1 MSENTCVI
9 TSVFGSRG
17 YRFCTRILVGIGGVG
32 CVIYGGDNVRR
43 EEVLK
48 WFKHDADAS
57 TDAKISKLLIR
68 YGAIGYAVYFHCLEL
83 IAGNV
88 SNENITFELE
98 HDSEIIAD
106 NLRIRGTSDKSGMEI
121 VEEIMCYIITLGL
134 FENHDGRITCFKMIK
149 RLDSSM
155 TSNPKFR
162 KLILEAKE
170 HHDLLDESHDY
181 NKESHDTVKSSADT
195 IMIFDQKVMQEQNR
209 TEQNRKEKNNTLAQ
223 NRFNQFWSAYPRKI
237 GKGAAEKS
245 WAKHKVDD
253 ALLKTILDAIE
264 KQKKCQQWTKSNGQY
279 IPHPTTWLNQK
290 RWLDEIDSGVG
301 GDGRQRTLNR
311 YGTEPG
317 GLGVKDY
324 MGGDDDEE

>member
-1 MSENTCVI
+1 M
-9 TSVFGSRG
+9 
-17 YRFCTRILVGIGGVG
+17 
-32 CVIYGGDNVRR
+32 
-43 EEVLK
+43 K
-48 WFKHDADAS
+48 WFKHDADAF

-68 YGAIGYAVYFHCLEL
+68 YGAVGYAVYFHCLEL

-88 SNENITFELE
+88 SNDNITFELE

-106 NLRIRGTSDKSGMEI
+106 NLRIRGTNDQSGMQI
-121 VEEIMCYIITLGL
+121 VEDIMRYIVELEL

-170 HHDLLDESHDY
+170 HHDLLNESHDSS
-181 NKESHDTVKSSADT
+181 KESHDTVKSSADT

-223 NRFNQFWSAYPRKI
+223 NRFNQFWSAYPRKV

-245 WAKHKVDD
+245 WSKIKMDD
-253 ALLKTILDAIE
+253 ALFKTVLDAVE
-264 KQKKCQQWTKSNGQY
+264 SQKKSNQWKRDNGQY
-279 IPHPTTWLNQK
+279 IPHPSTWLNQK
-290 RWLDEIDSGVG
+290 RWEDELDGLG
-301 GDGRQRTLNR
+301 GTKTRQRPLNR

-324 MGGDDDEE
+324 MGGDDDEK